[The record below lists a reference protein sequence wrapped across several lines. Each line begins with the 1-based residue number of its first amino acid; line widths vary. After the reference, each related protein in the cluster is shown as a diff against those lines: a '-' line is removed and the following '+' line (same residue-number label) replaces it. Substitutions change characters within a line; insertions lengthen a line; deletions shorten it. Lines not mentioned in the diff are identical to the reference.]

1 MKKAYTAAAGLLALV
16 LCLTAALAS
25 GGSDQ
30 DPLISLS
37 YLEGAFSQSVDAAV
51 DSRLDEWD
59 RQAAASME
67 RQLDAMGSGQVD
79 ETASEAD
86 LKEGDVLAG
95 ATGLAV
101 TPLAGEVRLEIAS
114 GAVVDATEGVEVP
127 GGTVLD
133 ANHLYIVAEGSS
145 ASFVVDSPTAVLSY
159 QGGGALSLSYGAP
172 DYYAIARALR
182 QLGLFRGTGSGIGE
196 GFDLHLAPT
205 RGEGLVMFIRILGE
219 EDQAMA
225 WTGEHPFTDVPA
237 WLDPYVAWA
246 WERGYTNGVSETIF
260 GGGEALTPQAYMEFL
275 LRALGYSVAGI
286 HHQPGPGP
294 GLRRPDGGGG
304 ENARRGALPALPCGL
319 CLLVQPGHS
328 GQRQRTDPGPAAG
341 RRRAVHRR
349 RARRRPL
356 RRHFPSPEL
365 TPPTASCI

>member
-79 ETASEAD
+79 GTASEAD

-95 ATGLAV
+95 ATGLTV

-114 GAVVDATEGVEVP
+114 GAVVDATEGREVP

-196 GFDLHLAPT
+196 GFDLHQSPT

-260 GGGEALTPQAYMEFL
+260 GAGEALTPQAYMEFL

-286 HHQPGPGP
+286 HDYTTS
-294 GLRRPDGGGG
+294 LDRALDC
-304 ENARRGALPALPCGL
+304 GALTAGEARMLAAEPFLRCHVAYVSWYSLDT
-319 CLLVQPGHS
+319 LVSGS
-328 GQRQRTDPGPAAG
+328 GQTLAQRLEDAGLFTADELAA
-341 RRRAVHRR
+341 
-349 RARRRPL
+349 ARSGVTSL
-356 RRHFPSPEL
+356 RLS
-365 TPPTASCI
+365 

>member
-79 ETASEAD
+79 GTASEAD

-95 ATGLAV
+95 ATGLTV

-114 GAVVDATEGVEVP
+114 GAVVDATEGMEVP

-196 GFDLHLAPT
+196 GFDLHQSPT
-205 RGEGLVMFIRILGE
+205 RGEGLVMLSVFWGRRTRPWPGRGNTPSP
-219 EDQAMA
+219 MCPPG
-225 WTGEHPFTDVPA
+225 WTPM
-237 WLDPYVAWA
+237 W
-246 WERGYTNGVSETIF
+246 R
-260 GGGEALTPQAYMEFL
+260 
-275 LRALGYSVAGI
+275 
-286 HHQPGPGP
+286 GPG
-294 GLRRPDGGGG
+294 
-304 ENARRGALPALPCGL
+304 
-319 CLLVQPGHS
+319 S
-328 GQRQRTDPGPAAG
+328 GDT
-341 RRRAVHRR
+341 
-349 RARRRPL
+349 
-356 RRHFPSPEL
+356 
-365 TPPTASCI
+365 PTASARRSSAAVRPSRPRRTWSFSCGPWAIA

>member
-79 ETASEAD
+79 GTASEAD

-95 ATGLAV
+95 STGLAV

-114 GAVVDATEGVEVP
+114 GAVVDATEGREVP

-133 ANHLYIVAEGSS
+133 ANHLYIVAESSS

-196 GFDLHLAPT
+196 GFDLHQSPT
-205 RGEGLVMFIRILGE
+205 RGGGPGHVHPYFGRGGPGHGLDGRTPLHRCARLAGPLCGVGLG
-219 EDQAMA
+219 
-225 WTGEHPFTDVPA
+225 
-237 WLDPYVAWA
+237 
-246 WERGYTNGVSETIF
+246 
-260 GGGEALTPQAYMEFL
+260 
-275 LRALGYSVAGI
+275 AGI
-286 HHQPGPGP
+286 HQRRQRDD
-294 GLRRPDGGGG
+294 LRR
-304 ENARRGALPALPCGL
+304 R
-319 CLLVQPGHS
+319 
-328 GQRQRTDPGPAAG
+328 
-341 RRRAVHRR
+341 
-349 RARRRPL
+349 
-356 RRHFPSPEL
+356 
-365 TPPTASCI
+365 

>member
-1 MKKAYTAAAGLLALV
+1 M
-16 LCLTAALAS
+16 
-25 GGSDQ
+25 
-30 DPLISLS
+30 
-37 YLEGAFSQSVDAAV
+37 
-51 DSRLDEWD
+51 
-59 RQAAASME
+59 
-67 RQLDAMGSGQVD
+67 
-79 ETASEAD
+79 
-86 LKEGDVLAG
+86 
-95 ATGLAV
+95 

-133 ANHLYIVAEGSS
+133 ANHLYIVAESSS

-196 GFDLHLAPT
+196 GFDLHQSPT

-225 WTGEHPFTDVPA
+225 WTGEHPFTGVPA

-286 HHQPGPGP
+286 HDYTTS
-294 GLRRPDGGGG
+294 LDRALDC
-304 ENARRGALPALPCGL
+304 GALTAGEARMLAAEPFLRCHVAYVSWYSLDT
-319 CLLVQPGHS
+319 LVSGS
-328 GQRQRTDPGPAAG
+328 GQTLAQRLEDAGLFTADELAA
-341 RRRAVHRR
+341 
-349 RARRRPL
+349 AR
-356 RRHFPSPEL
+356 SGVK
-365 TPPTASCI
+365 